1 MVSSENMK
9 EQNREDVEHYTRAS
23 DDDTSSRHVNA
34 AEESKRDGES
44 AGSSRL
50 GRIVTAVLTRGAWR
64 SERKPSEGE
73 DVKDPHFEEWMT
85 LAEPRAIAETLESL
99 KSVSLRPLISIVMP
113 VFNTNPKHLECAVG
127 SVKNQ
132 IYTNWELCIADDAST
147 DPQTIALLREIE
159 TSDERIRVVWRE
171 ENGHISRASN
181 SAIEIAEGDFVG
193 FLDHDD
199 ELSTHTLGSVVLWL
213 SEHPEADLLY
223 SDEDK
228 IDRHGHRF
236 EPFFKGDFDP
246 LLLLSKN
253 YINHFTVIRRSVLL
267 ESQGFREGYEGAQDW
282 DLFLRITEAIGP
294 DKIEHIPM
302 DLYHWRVSEN
312 STSSFLGAKEYARSA
327 GARAVSDH
335 LHRTGREAAVE
346 TDPVHGY
353 HRILWKL
360 PNPLPRVD
368 IIIPTRD
375 GATFEHCM
383 RTLLDVTDYPD
394 MHIVV
399 VDNGSEDPE
408 FLRSLANFENLS
420 QVSVIRD
427 DRPFNYSALNNRAV
441 SQSSAE
447 LICLL
452 NDDIEIISSDW
463 LSEMVSQI
471 IQPGVGAVGAKLHYP
486 DGTIQHAGVV
496 LGIGGLADHVFK
508 NVDST
513 NTSYF
518 DYLNC
523 ARSISCVTA
532 ACMMVRRELWDIVGG
547 LDEEHLAVA
556 FNDVDLCIR
565 IRATGWRIVWTPHA
579 QLIHHESVSRGYD
592 TTPENA
598 ERFRKELLYMRKTW
612 RNILKN
618 DPYYNP
624 NLSIEATDYRSAKTV
639 RRQYVDNLELLR
651 GERLFAGEHI
661 VSRSGNFQALMQDD
675 GGFQIL
681 DTQTSEIIWK
691 IDTAPFG
698 DHLAFQFDGNI
709 VVYSAVMEALW
720 SSNIF
725 FQDPD
730 KLVLT
735 DTGAIHALNTS
746 GDICWRSGAE
756 VRH

>member
-1 MVSSENMK
+1 MVSSENLK
-9 EQNREDVEHYTRAS
+9 EQNREDVEQYARAS
-23 DDDTSSRHVNA
+23 DGDKSSRHVNA
-34 AEESKRDGES
+34 AEPTKRDGES
-44 AGSSRL
+44 AGFSRL
-50 GRIVTAVLTRGAWR
+50 GRIVTAVATRAAWR
-64 SERKPSEGE
+64 TERKPSEGE
-73 DVKDPHFEEWMT
+73 DVKDPHFEDWMK
-85 LAEPRAIAETLESL
+85 LGEPRAIAETLESL
-99 KSVSLRPLISIVMP
+99 KSVSIRPLISIVMP

-159 TSDERIRVVWRE
+159 ASDERIRVAWRE
-171 ENGHISRASN
+171 ENGHISEASN
-181 SAIEIAEGDFVG
+181 SAIEIAGGDFVG

-199 ELSTHTLGSVVLWL
+199 ELSTHALGSVVLWL
-213 SEHPEADLLY
+213 SEHPEAELLY

-327 GARAVSDH
+327 GARAVGDH
-335 LHRTGREAAVE
+335 LHRTGRDAAVE

-360 PNPLPRVD
+360 PKPFPRVD
-368 IIIPTRD
+368 VIIPTRD

-383 RTLLDVTDYPD
+383 RTLLDVTDYPA
-394 MHIVV
+394 MRIVV

-408 FLRSLANFENLS
+408 FLKSLAIFEELS

-427 DRPFNYSALNNRAV
+427 DRPFNYSALNNLAV

-532 ACMMVRRELWDIVGG
+532 ACMVVRRELWDILGG

-592 TTPENA
+592 TSPENA
-598 ERFRKELLYMRKTW
+598 ERFQKEVLYMRKTW
-612 RNILKN
+612 RNVLRV

-624 NLSIEATDYRSAKTV
+624 NLSIEVTDYRSAKTV
-639 RRQYVDNLELLR
+639 RQQKEDYLELHR

-681 DTQTSEIIWK
+681 NTQTSEIIWK

-730 KLVLT
+730 KLVLA